1 MVPMDPKRLD
11 TKRKKKEKR
20 KKKKSGKFWVYTCEW
35 KPHMINKLR
44 N

>member
-20 KKKKSGKFWVYTCEW
+20 KKKSGKFWVYTCEW